1 MENWLILVCTAAIA
15 MAIRAVGGE
24 GGRIALG
31 RGLPPLFHSIASGP
45 ARGFIPNR
53 AGPPDPAFS

>member
-24 GGRIALG
+24 GGSIALG
-31 RGLPPLFHSIASGP
+31 RGLPPLLYPIASGP
-45 ARGFIPNR
+45 ARRSIPIW